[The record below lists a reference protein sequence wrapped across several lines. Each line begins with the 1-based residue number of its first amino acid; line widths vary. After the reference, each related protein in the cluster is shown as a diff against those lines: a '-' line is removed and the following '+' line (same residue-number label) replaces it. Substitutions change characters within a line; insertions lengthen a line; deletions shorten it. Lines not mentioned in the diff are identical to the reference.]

1 MADENLTSPG
11 DNPFYF
17 EADVDVSNLRKSL
30 SKAEESYLEMSKA
43 VMKLVDGLED
53 QSAMHKKAGD
63 DAKKGAGDEER
74 AQKKRWQFL
83 SKQFDREK
91 DAVGDLGVTWGKF
104 RDAIGG
110 FAIIGG
116 IAALTA
122 ALSKAASAYL
132 EFDSVLR
139 SVDSSIK
146 HQPKL
151 MKAASASISEWRGH
165 LGMSEEDI
173 ARVVSGIGQLHIV
186 TGNMPKAAGA
196 FKGLVDQAIFL
207 SKALDVSTETTIE
220 FYRSWIKVYNL
231 PHHRLRNIGSAMK
244 HIQEQTGISG
254 DELMRFG
261 QGLTDLL
268 AKMGKTSK
276 NAKSRITADM
286 MAVAGALTKMG
297 IEPEKMSSMF
307 EEALK
312 LDSAKGAEWMAFIT
326 RQTGEGADKIRSM
339 LEAGDVETPML
350 LFQRA
355 LKKLGPRNL
364 KLAESYYS
372 DLFGMSYGQMT
383 RMMEENEDGMKELFT
398 GTRKAY
404 KQGQLHA
411 KRTAELE
418 APITKAW
425 IDLKNSFMDLWRTI
439 GRGVVGVATKVAKYL
454 FPWIKKATVWVNKW
468 LDSWLSSDKG
478 ITDWFK
484 NVWTWMKTKIYP
496 VLTDVG
502 KAFKWVGQ
510 QIGKLIDWYQGL
522 TGTEKDIV
530 KWAAAIGVALMALSS
545 SLGPIGIAI
554 VGVVAGAKA
563 LADEISE
570 ITGQADRMRRT
581 QADIKW
587 NKDMAAKYKG
597 QSAWTDTKSRVL
609 GMTLS
614 GKEGMIAELQRFMAE
629 GIITKEGTVNIEHPL
644 FDGDIGKAK
653 WFQKEIQKNITKGG
667 ELEQKAF
674 GRTWTPQS
682 IFAEALQTYK
692 GMSPEDWAEKEE
704 LRKGGLSADT
714 AKPARVAPTPLKV
727 PKAPK
732 IAESGK
738 AAPIVVKTAGEGKQ
752 EAILEDIRDNLKDM
766 NVRSASKRGAH
777 PARAVVEE
785 PLGG

>member
-17 EADVDVSNLRKSL
+17 EADVDISNLRKSL

-53 QSAMHKKAGD
+53 QSAMQKKAGD
-63 DAKKGAGDEER
+63 DAKKGAGEEER
-74 AQKKRWQFL
+74 VQKKRWQFL

-91 DAVGDLGVTWGKF
+91 DAVGDLGITWSKF

-122 ALSKAASAYL
+122 ALAKAATAYL

-139 SVDSSIK
+139 SVDSSVK
-146 HQPKL
+146 QQPKL

-173 ARVVSGIGQLHIV
+173 ARVVSGIGQLHLV
-186 TGNMPKAAGA
+186 TSRMPKATAT
-196 FKGLVDQAIFL
+196 FKGLVNQTILL

-220 FYRSWIKVYNL
+220 FYRSWTKVYNL
-231 PHHRLRNIGSAMK
+231 PHHRLRNIGAAMK
-244 HIQEQTGISG
+244 HVQEQTGMSG

-276 NAKSRITADM
+276 TAKSKITADM
-286 MAVAGALTKMG
+286 MAVAGALNKMG

-355 LKKLGPRNL
+355 LKKLGPQNL

-383 RMMEENEDGMKELFT
+383 RMMEENEDGMKQLFA

-404 KQGQLHA
+404 EQGQLHA

-425 IDLKNSFMDLWRTI
+425 IDLKNSFADLWRTI
-439 GRGVVGVATKVAKYL
+439 GRGVVGIATKAARYL

-468 LDSWLSSDKG
+468 LDSWLSSDKS
-478 ITDWFK
+478 ISDWFK
-484 NVWTWMKTKIYP
+484 NVWTWMKQKIYP
-496 VLTDVG
+496 VVVEVG
-502 KAFKWVGQ
+502 NAFKWIGQ
-510 QIGKLIDWYQGL
+510 QIGKLIDWYSGL
-522 TGTEKDIV
+522 TGTEQSIV
-530 KWAAAIGVALMALSS
+530 KWAAAIGVALVALQGSF
-545 SLGPIGIAI
+545 GPIGIAL
-554 VGVVAGAKA
+554 VAVVAGAKA
-563 LADEISE
+563 LSDEISE
-570 ITGQADRMRRT
+570 ITGQADRMRRM

-587 NKDMAAKYKG
+587 NKEMAAKYKG
-597 QSAWTDTKSRVL
+597 MGAWTDTKSRIL
-609 GMTLS
+609 HMTLS

-667 ELEQKAF
+667 ELEQAAF

-692 GMSPEDWAEKEE
+692 GMSPEEWAEKEE
-704 LRKGGLSADT
+704 LRKGGLGADT
-714 AKPARVAPTPLKV
+714 VKPTRVAPTPVQV
-727 PKAPK
+727 PRAPK
-732 IAESGK
+732 IAEAGK
-738 AAPIVVKTAGEGKQ
+738 PAPVVVKTGDAKQ
-752 EAILEDIRDNLKDM
+752 QATLEDIRDNLKDM